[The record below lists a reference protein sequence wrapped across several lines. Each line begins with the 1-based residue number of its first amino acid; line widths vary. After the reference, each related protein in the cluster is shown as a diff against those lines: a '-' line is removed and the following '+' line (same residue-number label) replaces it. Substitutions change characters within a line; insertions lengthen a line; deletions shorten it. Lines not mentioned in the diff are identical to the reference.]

1 MEWQITMQRFV
12 DILTDSGFKA
22 VFGEQ
27 RNREVL
33 MDLINAFLPKD
44 RHVRDITYSATELP
58 GFTLSNKSVRLDLR
72 CTGDDGRQ
80 FIVEVQCY
88 RQSNLFRRC
97 VLYASEVFAAGSR
110 RGDMQ
115 EYDIPPVFFICLLGG
130 DARISDGDVPRKDG
144 CILREYTF
152 REKDNGNVPDETI
165 FCIFVELNRFSK
177 SLDECNGELDEWCYS
192 MKHGGTM
199 TGIPEQLKK
208 EPFLQ
213 FFRACEIAMFDT
225 DTKLLYGK
233 DMITERDY
241 YNIINTA
248 RKTGISAGMERGLQK
263 GLQQGLQ
270 RGMESGLKKG
280 REEEKVC
287 IARAMKAKGI
297 SSQMIAELTGIP
309 EDEIA
314 DL

>member
-22 VFGEQ
+22 E
-27 RNREVL
+27 
-33 MDLINAFLPKD
+33 
-44 RHVRDITYSATELP
+44 
-58 GFTLSNKSVRLDLR
+58 
-72 CTGDDGRQ
+72 
-80 FIVEVQCY
+80 
-88 RQSNLFRRC
+88 
-97 VLYASEVFAAGSR
+97 
-110 RGDMQ
+110 
-115 EYDIPPVFFICLLGG
+115 
-130 DARISDGDVPRKDG
+130 
-144 CILREYTF
+144 
-152 REKDNGNVPDETI
+152 
-165 FCIFVELNRFSK
+165 
-177 SLDECNGELDEWCYS
+177 
-192 MKHGGTM
+192 
-199 TGIPEQLKK
+199 K

-248 RKTGISAGMERGLQK
+248 RKTGMSEGMSAGME
-263 GLQQGLQ
+263 QGLQ
-270 RGMESGLKKG
+270 RGLQRVLESGLKKG
-280 REEEKVC
+280 REEGLQQGLLRGREEGMVEGQSKERIN

-297 SSQMIAELTGIP
+297 SSQMITELTGIS

>member
-22 VFGEQ
+22 E
-27 RNREVL
+27 
-33 MDLINAFLPKD
+33 
-44 RHVRDITYSATELP
+44 
-58 GFTLSNKSVRLDLR
+58 
-72 CTGDDGRQ
+72 
-80 FIVEVQCY
+80 
-88 RQSNLFRRC
+88 
-97 VLYASEVFAAGSR
+97 
-110 RGDMQ
+110 
-115 EYDIPPVFFICLLGG
+115 
-130 DARISDGDVPRKDG
+130 
-144 CILREYTF
+144 
-152 REKDNGNVPDETI
+152 
-165 FCIFVELNRFSK
+165 
-177 SLDECNGELDEWCYS
+177 
-192 MKHGGTM
+192 
-199 TGIPEQLKK
+199 K

-213 FFRACEIAMFDT
+213 FFRACEITMFDT

-280 REEEKVC
+280 REEEKVS

>member
-22 VFGEQ
+22 E
-27 RNREVL
+27 
-33 MDLINAFLPKD
+33 
-44 RHVRDITYSATELP
+44 
-58 GFTLSNKSVRLDLR
+58 
-72 CTGDDGRQ
+72 
-80 FIVEVQCY
+80 
-88 RQSNLFRRC
+88 
-97 VLYASEVFAAGSR
+97 
-110 RGDMQ
+110 
-115 EYDIPPVFFICLLGG
+115 
-130 DARISDGDVPRKDG
+130 
-144 CILREYTF
+144 
-152 REKDNGNVPDETI
+152 
-165 FCIFVELNRFSK
+165 
-177 SLDECNGELDEWCYS
+177 
-192 MKHGGTM
+192 
-199 TGIPEQLKK
+199 K

-233 DMITERDY
+233 DMIKRDY

-280 REEEKVC
+280 REEEKVS